1 MPIEAA
7 AMRRVKAPSSR
18 SARALR
24 LGVRQLGINR
34 LRSHDELAAEIEP
47 AVPHLGLREEAVAFD
62 LAAPAEVAHL
72 QAACDECV
80 GDEAAMA
87 TPPRCLGAHQAW
99 PLSRQRASERGSP
112 VGRLHPDAIAAKRRH
127 LDTCEPLVARA
138 ARPSPGL
145 CRLPLSF
152 DSGLGRR

>member
-1 MPIEAA
+1 FVPFIKRDAPADASETIDPQLAWPRGGNAPSRVVDSIGGKAGSALMPIEAA

-80 GDEAAMA
+80 GDEASMA

-99 PLSRQRASERGSP
+99 PLSRQRA
-112 VGRLHPDAIAAKRRH
+112 
-127 LDTCEPLVARA
+127 
-138 ARPSPGL
+138 
-145 CRLPLSF
+145 
-152 DSGLGRR
+152 